1 MNNSFEIRLVR
12 DSDYAGM
19 LAVYAPSVIN
29 TSITFDYEVPSL
41 QEFTER
47 INKISTHYPCLVC
60 ETGGVVVGYAYG
72 SMHRF
77 KTAYQW
83 STESTI
89 YVDEKFHG
97 LGVARVLYDALLS
110 VLELQGFINV
120 YAGVTLPN
128 PKSEKF
134 HLAMGFAEIAVFDKI
149 GYKLGK
155 WHDLKFFEMYLK
167 EHPAQPVPPVAI
179 GAVAGTSAFKEI
191 ITRANEV
198 LNEVSD

>member
-149 GYKLGK
+149 GYDQKVTCKTHGADGEQFKIYPFLVFKGNIAIA
-155 WHDLKFFEMYLK
+155 FFS
-167 EHPAQPVPPVAI
+167 ACI
-179 GAVAGTSAFKEI
+179 G
-191 ITRANEV
+191 
-198 LNEVSD
+198 